1 MEKGVFQDKKFQ
13 IMQGLKLY
21 KCIRKVSYFKREKE
35 SQREEERTLTLGPG
49 GPWGPCGP
57 FLPGAP

>member
-1 MEKGVFQDKKFQ
+1 MEKGVFQDKNFQ

-21 KCIRKVSYFKREKE
+21 KCIRKFSYFKGEKE

-49 GPWGPCGP
+49 GP
-57 FLPGAP
+57 